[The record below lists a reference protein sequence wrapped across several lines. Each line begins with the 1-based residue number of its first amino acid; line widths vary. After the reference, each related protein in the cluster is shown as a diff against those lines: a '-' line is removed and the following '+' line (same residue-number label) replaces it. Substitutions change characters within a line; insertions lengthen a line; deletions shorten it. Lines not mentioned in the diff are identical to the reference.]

1 MQDGK
6 ERDEIMMQSVGTQKI
21 RTAHLLLRPF
31 QPEDVD
37 AVYENWAADPAVQK
51 NYGEPVYPTREAVQT
66 LLETYIGRYASPDVY
81 RWAIVLPEPG
91 VCIGQIA
98 FYLVDVR
105 NRFAEIE
112 YCIGQAFQGRG
123 FATEATKAILKY
135 GFAQIG
141 LHKIQISHRSNNLAS
156 RRVIAK
162 CGFHPDGVHRDALY
176 LDGAYYDRVYYSL
189 LESEYPV

>member
-1 MQDGK
+1 
-6 ERDEIMMQSVGTQKI
+6 MMQSIGTQNI
-21 RTAHLLLRPF
+21 RTAHLRLRPF

-51 NYGEPVYPTREAVQT
+51 NYGEPVYPTRAAVQT

-81 RWAIVLPEPG
+81 RWAIVLPETDI
-91 VCIGQIA
+91 CIGQIA

-105 NRFAEIE
+105 NQFAEIE
-112 YCIGQAFQGRG
+112 YCIGQAFQGHG
-123 FATEATKAILKY
+123 FATEATKAILQY

-156 RRVIAK
+156 RRVIIK

-189 LESEYPV
+189 LESEYPVKER